1 MRTGKILI
9 YANEDYHKFQLVLV
23 QFLLDF
29 DLNFVLRPYGS
40 RPRTFS
46 VPGCQKL
53 MFIFSRKIEA
63 IVFINV
69 QIFCKA
75 REKMF
80 GEYRLGDILGYHLVL
95 TGVFDHVAA
104 FRPIAR
110 GRNYFIDRNEE

>member
-29 DLNFVLRPYGS
+29 DLNFVFRPYGS
-40 RPRTFS
+40 RLRTFS

-53 MFIFSRKIEA
+53 MSKDKYPFIFSRKIEA
-63 IVFINV
+63 IVFINA

-95 TGVFDHVAA
+95 IGGI
-104 FRPIAR
+104 RSRCCI
-110 GRNYFIDRNEE
+110 